1 VSLWWNN
8 FFMPTYSLRIES
20 GVVSLWQRTKLLQ
33 SQALLG
39 TDDFYAQVGVAI
51 SAILQSTK
59 APRAQQVQ
67 VYLGQGLVQ
76 HGVITLDTRKLNGAA
91 VASAVQGF
99 WADANSGTSIVN
111 QTAWQVQSGGKS
123 IFSSCCDALLISQ
136 IQTAVSTAGW
146 KVSGITTHAAQIWNR
161 HRSQMRASMQ
171 CVLILQDN
179 VLSMGLLHKDTWCAW
194 NSESCFDADWSALA
208 ERVTRFLRSTGLCD
222 ADTTR
227 KSIYA
232 PHIKRTSAS
241 EGLQNWTVISDKL
254 SGASLVMP

>member
-1 VSLWWNN
+1 VSLWWNKL
-8 FFMPTYSLRIES
+8 FAPQYALRIES
-20 GVVSLWQRTKLLQ
+20 SAVSLWQRTKLLQ

-39 TDDFYAQVGVAI
+39 TDDFYTQLGVAI
-51 SAILQSTK
+51 STMLQSAK
-59 APRAQQVQ
+59 APRARQVH

-76 HGVITLDTRKLNGAA
+76 HGVIALDTRRLNDAA
-91 VASAVQGF
+91 VASAVHGF
-99 WADANSGTSIVN
+99 WADANSGANITQ

-123 IFSSCCDALLISQ
+123 IFSSCCDALLISH
-136 IQTAVSTAGW
+136 IQTAVNTAGW
-146 KVSGITTHAAQIWNR
+146 QTSGITTHAAQIWNR
-161 HRSQMRASMQ
+161 HRNQMRASMQ

-194 NSESCFDADWSALA
+194 NSEGCFDADWPLLA
-208 ERVTRFLRSTGLCD
+208 NRVARFLRSTGLCD

-232 PHIKRTSAS
+232 PHIKSMPAS

-254 SGASLVMP
+254 SGASLAMS